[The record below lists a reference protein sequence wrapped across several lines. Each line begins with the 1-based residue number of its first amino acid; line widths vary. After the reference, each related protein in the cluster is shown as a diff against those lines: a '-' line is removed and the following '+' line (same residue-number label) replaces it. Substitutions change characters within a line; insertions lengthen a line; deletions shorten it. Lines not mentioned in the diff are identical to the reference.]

1 VGGGNFKAWQIPGR
15 IHARSVFSTGLLERS
30 AGQMNA
36 GDRELAQA
44 RALLDR
50 ILGEFKNAELKK
62 TFRGVKEV
70 CDLLTDP
77 G

>member
-1 VGGGNFKAWQIPGR
+1 
-15 IHARSVFSTGLLERS
+15 LERS